1 MDRID
6 AYLVL
11 NLLPDIG
18 PIRVRRLLDQLGS
31 PESILKASRRELVS
45 VDGIGQEM
53 AERLVDWEN
62 IVDLAEEKRRM
73 EEHGVSLLSWESDDY
88 PPSLRE
94 IHDPPFLLYI
104 KGNIEPR
111 DAHAIGVVGS
121 RRTTHYGLSSCK
133 KLSFQLAHYG
143 FTIISGLARGID
155 TAAHEAALA
164 AADGRTIAVLGS
176 GIGNVYPPE
185 NQQLADKISENG
197 AVISEFP
204 VLYVPDRQ
212 SFPLRNR
219 IVAGM
224 SQGLL
229 VVEAP
234 ARSGALITSNQALE
248 QGRPVFAVPGPI
260 DRPSSVGCNR
270 LIQSGAKLV
279 CDASDVIEEFA
290 FGLVPE
296 LNLDDSEPET
306 SSDQSSP
313 QIRNLSENEKA
324 ILKAL
329 GGDEVVLDDLV
340 ERSQLPLPVVASEL
354 LQLEMKHLV
363 KQLPG
368 KYFAKL
374 I

>member
-1 MDRID
+1 
-6 AYLVL
+6 
-11 NLLPDIG
+11 
-18 PIRVRRLLDQLGS
+18 
-31 PESILKASRRELVS
+31 
-45 VDGIGQEM
+45 
-53 AERLVDWEN
+53 
-62 IVDLAEEKRRM
+62 
-73 EEHGVSLLSWESDDY
+73 
-88 PPSLRE
+88 
-94 IHDPPFLLYI
+94 
-104 KGNIEPR
+104 
-111 DAHAIGVVGS
+111 
-121 RRTTHYGLSSCK
+121 
-133 KLSFQLAHYG
+133 
-143 FTIISGLARGID
+143 
-155 TAAHEAALA
+155 
-164 AADGRTIAVLGS
+164 
-176 GIGNVYPPE
+176 
-185 NQQLADKISENG
+185 
-197 AVISEFP
+197 
-204 VLYVPDRQ
+204 
-212 SFPLRNR
+212 
-219 IVAGM
+219 M

-296 LNLDDSEPET
+296 LNLDDSESET

-329 GGDEVVLDDLV
+329 GGDEVVLDELV
-340 ERSQLPLPVVASEL
+340 ERSQLPLPVVSSEL